1 MASYLKTAPNG
12 VLIKVHVQ
20 PRARIS
26 KIEGI
31 HGDRLKVKLK
41 APPVDDKANEALCQ
55 FLADKFQVS
64 KSRVSVIAGK
74 TSRQKTVLVEGLAAE
89 WVEDLLYD

>member
-1 MASYLKTAPNG
+1 MASYLKSAPNG

-20 PRARIS
+20 PRARIN
-26 KIEGI
+26 KIGGS
-31 HGDRLKVKLK
+31 HGDRLKIRLK

-64 KSRVSVIAGK
+64 KGRVSIVSGK

-89 WVEDLLYD
+89 WVEDLLDE